1 MNEIIKVNKI
11 YPAYMGEVNK
21 FGIGHPCTFLRLA
34 GCNLRCYYE
43 TFGTLC
49 DTPEALGSSFCKELT
64 IYAILKQLEELGN
77 DLVCVTGGEPL
88 MQEHSYDLLKA
99 LSAYKYDVVVET
111 NGSCEI
117 SHAIP
122 NVSYVVDYKL
132 RSTGVTE
139 MMLEK
144 NWERMTEDDY
154 LKFVIYDW
162 ADFEEMLKWVNDN
175 YCFKGKISAGLFWGS
190 HLSYVDFS
198 KRLKRELPQAILNMQ
213 THKMEVLYDH
223 YKAVV
228 QNIFIPKDL

>member
-1 MNEIIKVNKI
+1 MDEIIKVNKI

-21 FGIGHPCTFLRLA
+21 FGIGYPCTFLRLA
-34 GCNLRCYYE
+34 GCNFRCYYE
-43 TFGTLC
+43 TFGLLC
-49 DTPEALGSSFCKELT
+49 DTPEALAAHSGKELT
-64 IYAILKQLEELGN
+64 ISAILKQLEELGN

-88 MQEHSYDLLKA
+88 MQTHSYDLLEV
-99 LSAYKYDVVVET
+99 LSAYHYDVVVET
-111 NGSCEI
+111 NGSC
-117 SHAIP
+117 AILSAP

-132 RSTGVTE
+132 QSTGVTD
-139 MMLEK
+139 MMLSP

-162 ADFEEMLKWVNDN
+162 ADFDEMLEWANSHRH
-175 YCFKGKISAGLFWGS
+175 FKGKIAAGLFWGS

-198 KRLKRELPQAILNMQ
+198 KRLKQELPKAILNMQ

-223 YKAVV
+223 HKAAV